1 MANTYVKIRQ
11 LEPSTS
17 ASSLIYTNGS
27 NTPIYFAPST
37 GSDKGLFYDDSA
49 NSLAWH
55 TYGAGLTMTGTV
67 LTANVQS
74 VNSQTGAVV
83 LTTTNIAEGTNLYF
97 TDERVDDR
105 VAALL
110 QAGTNIT
117 LNYDDTANTLTIS
130 ATAGAGGITT
140 VQEEGSN
147 LTNRSTIN
155 FIGGGITATD
165 NAGSGRTDVTLDA
178 TLNALAAYNTDGILT
193 QTAADTFVGR
203 TLTAPAAG
211 FTITNPAGI
220 AGDPTFVLA
229 NDLAAL
235 EALSST
241 GIARRTGSDTWTV
254 GTTVSVAEGGTGAT
268 TLTGIL
274 QGNGTSA
281 VAAIPNSSTV
291 GQVLRVTGASSYAWG
306 ALDLADSDAVTGI
319 LDETNG
325 GTGQSTVTAGDLLYG
340 SASNVWSKRAIGSSG
355 NFLRVSGGLP
365 VWATAASTDLSDT
378 ANIALLDATQTFS
391 GTNTFSSNIVV
402 PTTPTLGTHAASK
415 DYVDSIVANQ
425 RTKQVRVATT
435 ANITLS
441 GEQTI
446 DGILTSASRVLVKN
460 QSTQAENGIYV
471 SAAGAW
477 ARAADMDAASEVDA
491 TFLVVEDGTVGAGTI
506 WLTASEV
513 TTLGTD
519 AIVFTQINSATDIV
533 AGAGLTKSGL
543 TLDIGTASSSRIVV
557 NADNIDL
564 ATTAVTPGTYGSA
577 VTIPVITVDAYGRS
591 TGVVNTNI
599 QIPVSVLDTDPGF
612 TGWAETGSANL
623 EGINFVSG
631 GGIDLDISTSGSAIR
646 FAHTSTG
653 ASSLNTSGAQVID
666 ELVVDT
672 YGHVSTITTRDLTLA
687 DLGGAGDVTIAYL
700 EGSTATT
707 VDLDSG
713 TAVKDRNGTDIS
725 FTLPTNVDNFEVYR
739 NGILQNRTGTSTT
752 RDYQVNTGTNE
763 ITFVVAL
770 TADEIVIFKKR

>member
-17 ASSLIYTNGS
+17 VSSLIYTNGS

-37 GSDKGLFYDDSA
+37 GSDKGLFWDDSA
-49 NSLAWH
+49 SSIAWH

-83 LTTTNIAEGTNLYF
+83 LTTTNVAEGTNLYY

-105 VAALL
+105 VANLL
-110 QAGTNIT
+110 QAGANIT
-117 LNYDDTANTLTIS
+117 LTYDDVLNTLTIAS
-130 ATAGAGGITT
+130 SGGGVAGYETI
-140 VQEEGSN
+140 QEEGSN
-147 LTNRSTIN
+147 LAAQSTLN
-155 FIGGGITATD
+155 FIGGGITATND
-165 NAGSGRTDVTLDA
+165 GANSRTNVTLDS
-178 TLNALAAYNTDGILT
+178 TLNALAAYNTNGILT

-211 FTITNPAGI
+211 FTITDPAGV
-220 AGDPTFVLA
+220 AGNPTFVLA

-235 EALSST
+235 EGLAST
-241 GIARRTGSDTWTV
+241 GIAVRTASDTWAQRTIT
-254 GTTVSVAEGGTGAT
+254 GTTDRITITDGNGVSGNPTIDIASGYVGQASIT
-268 TLTGIL
+268 TLGTITTGTW
-274 QGNGTSA
+274 NGTA
-281 VAAIPNSSTV
+281 VGPTF
-291 GQVLRVTGASSYAWG
+291 
-306 ALDLADSDAVTGI
+306 
-319 LDETNG
+319 G
-325 GTGQSTVTAGDLLYG
+325 GTGQTTVTTGDILIG
-340 SASNVWSKRAIGSSG
+340 TATNVWSRRAAGTDTQV
-355 NFLRVSGGLP
+355 LVVDGGLP
-365 VWATAASTDLSDT
+365 TWVDLETSYLSDGSD
-378 ANIALLDATQTFS
+378 IAFLSADQTFT
-391 GTNTFSSNIVV
+391 GENTFFENVNV
-402 PTTPTLGTHAASK
+402 PVTPINNNHAASK
-415 DYVDSIVANQ
+415 QYVDSLVANQ

-446 DGILTSASRVLVKN
+446 DGITTSASRVLVKN
-460 QSTQAENGIYV
+460 QSAQAQNGIYV

-477 ARAADMDAASEVDA
+477 TRATDMDAADEVDA

-543 TLDIGTASSSRIVV
+543 TLDIGTASTARIVV

-564 ATTAVTPGTYGSA
+564 ATTAVTPGTYGSSI
-577 VTIPVITVDAYGRS
+577 TIPVITVDAYGRS
-591 TGVVNTNI
+591 TGVTNTNI
-599 QIPVSVLDTDPGF
+599 QFPITVLDSDPGF

-666 ELVVDT
+666 ELIVDT
-672 YGHVSTITTRDLTLA
+672 YGHVTNVTTRDLTLA

-707 VDLDSG
+707 VALNSG

-763 ITFVVAL
+763 ITFVIAL
-770 TADEIVIFKKR
+770 TSDEIVIFKKR

>member
-1 MANTYVKIRQ
+1 MANTLVKIRQ
-11 LEPSTS
+11 LEQSTS
-17 ASSLIYTNGS
+17 PSSILYTNGS
-27 NTPIYFAPST
+27 NVPIYFAPST
-37 GSDKGLFYDDSA
+37 GADRILFWDNSA
-49 NSLAWH
+49 SSIAWLD
-55 TYGAGLTMTGTV
+55 YGAGLTISGTT

-105 VAALL
+105 VSSLL

-165 NAGSGRTDVTLDA
+165 NSGSGRTDITLDA

-211 FTITNPAGI
+211 FTITNPAGV
-220 AGDPTFVLA
+220 AGNPTFVLA

-235 EALSST
+235 EGLAST
-241 GIARRTGSDTWTV
+241 GIAVRTASDTWAQRTIT
-254 GTTVSVAEGGTGAT
+254 GTTNRLSVTNGDGVSGNPTLDIDAAYVGQASIT
-268 TLTGIL
+268 TLGTITTGVW
-274 QGNGTSA
+274 NGT
-281 VAAIPNSSTV
+281 VV
-291 GQVLRVTGASSYAWG
+291 GPTF
-306 ALDLADSDAVTGI
+306 
-319 LDETNG
+319 G
-325 GTGQSTVTAGDLLYG
+325 GTGQTSVTAGDILYG

-378 ANIALLDATQTFS
+378 ANIALLNATQTFS

-435 ANITLS
+435 ANITFS

-543 TLDIGTASSSRIVV
+543 TLDIGTASTARIVV

-599 QIPVSVLDTDPGF
+599 QVPVAVLDTDPGF

-672 YGHVSTITTRDLTLA
+672 YGHVTNVTTRDLTLA

-700 EGSTATT
+700 ESSTATT
-707 VDLDSG
+707 VSLNSG

>member
-11 LEPSTS
+11 LEPSIS
-17 ASSLIYTNGS
+17 PSSLLYTNGS

-83 LTTTNIAEGTNLYF
+83 LTTTNIAEGTNEYY
-97 TDERVDDR
+97 TNEKVDDR
-105 VAALL
+105 VADLL
-110 QAGTNIT
+110 KAGAGIT
-117 LNYDDTANTLTIS
+117 LTYDDGPGELTIS
-130 ATAGAGGITT
+130 ASVSGPTGYATIQDENSSLAQQTTLNFLGVGISAANDGAN
-140 VQEEGSN
+140 SR
-147 LTNRSTIN
+147 TN
-155 FIGGGITATD
+155 
-165 NAGSGRTDVTLDA
+165 VTLDA
-178 TLNALAAYNTDGILT
+178 TLNALAAYNTNGILT

-211 FTITNPAGI
+211 FTITNPDGVAGN
-220 AGDPTFVLA
+220 PTFVLA

-235 EALSST
+235 EGLAST
-241 GIARRTGSDTWTV
+241 GFAVRTGSDTWAQRTIN
-254 GTTVSVAEGGTGAT
+254 GTTNRVSVTNGSGVAGNTIIDVDAAYVGQTSINTLGTIGTGVW
-268 TLTGIL
+268 
-274 QGNGTSA
+274 QGTS
-281 VAAIPNSSTV
+281 V
-291 GQVLRVTGASSYAWG
+291 GAQY
-306 ALDLADSDAVTGI
+306 
-319 LDETNG
+319 G
-325 GTGQSTVTAGDLLYG
+325 GTGQTAVNVGDLLYG
-340 SASNVWSKRAIGSSG
+340 SATNVWSRRAAGSDTQV
-355 NFLRVSGGLP
+355 LVVDGGLP
-365 VWATAASTDLSDT
+365 TWVDLETSYLSDGSD
-378 ANIALLDATQTFS
+378 IAFLSADQTFT
-391 GTNTFSSNIVV
+391 GENTFVENVNIPV
-402 PTTPTLGTHAASK
+402 TPINNNHAASK
-415 DYVDSIVANQ
+415 QYVDSLVANQ

-446 DGILTSASRVLVKN
+446 DDITTSASRVLVKN
-460 QSTQAENGIYV
+460 QSTQAQNGIYV

-477 ARAADMDAASEVDA
+477 TRATDMDTADEVDA
-491 TFLVVEDGTVGAGTI
+491 TFLVVEDGTLGAGTI
-506 WLTASEV
+506 WVTASEV

-533 AGAGLTKSGL
+533 AGAGLTKTGL
-543 TLDIGTASSSRIVV
+543 TLDVGTASSSRIVV

-564 ATTAVTPGTYGSA
+564 ATTGVTPDTYGSNA
-577 VTIPVITVDAYGRS
+577 EVGVFTVDAYGRITNASSTLIDIIYGFNVEATDPFTPGDYATTGNVIS
-591 TGVVNTNI
+591 TGGVNFISGPGISLKANTTDFAVRVDHADTSS
-599 QIPVSVLDTDPGF
+599 VSNLDT
-612 TGWAETGSANL
+612 SA
-623 EGINFVSG
+623 
-631 GGIDLDISTSGSAIR
+631 
-646 FAHTSTG
+646 
-653 ASSLNTSGAQVID
+653 AQVID
-666 ELVVDT
+666 TLTFDT
-672 YGHVSTITTRDLTLA
+672 FGHVTGVTTRNLTLA
-687 DLGGAGDVTIAYL
+687 DLGGAGDATLAYL

-713 TAVKDRNGTDIS
+713 TAVKDRNGNDIS

-739 NGILQNRTGTSTT
+739 NGILQARSGTITT

>member
-1 MANTYVKIRQ
+1 MANTLVKIRQ
-11 LEPSTS
+11 LEQSTS
-17 ASSLIYTNGS
+17 PSSILYTNGS
-27 NTPIYFAPST
+27 NVPIYFAPST
-37 GSDKGLFYDDSA
+37 GADRILFWDNSA
-49 NSLAWH
+49 SSIAWLD
-55 TYGAGLTMTGTV
+55 YGAGLTISGTT

-105 VAALL
+105 VSSLL

-165 NAGSGRTDVTLDA
+165 NSGSGRTDITLDA

-211 FTITNPAGI
+211 FTITNPAGV
-220 AGDPTFVLA
+220 AGNPTFVLA

-235 EALSST
+235 EGLAST
-241 GIARRTGSDTWTV
+241 GIAVRTASDTWAQRTIT
-254 GTTVSVAEGGTGAT
+254 GTTNRLSVTNGDGVSGNPTLDIDAAYVGQASIT
-268 TLTGIL
+268 TLGTITTGVW
-274 QGNGTSA
+274 NGT
-281 VAAIPNSSTV
+281 VV
-291 GQVLRVTGASSYAWG
+291 GPTF
-306 ALDLADSDAVTGI
+306 
-319 LDETNG
+319 G
-325 GTGQSTVTAGDLLYG
+325 GTGQTSVTAGDILYG

-378 ANIALLDATQTFS
+378 ANIALLNATQTFS

-543 TLDIGTASSSRIVV
+543 TLDIGTASTARIVV

-599 QIPVSVLDTDPGF
+599 QVPVAVLDTDPGF

-672 YGHVSTITTRDLTLA
+672 YGHVTNVTTRDLTLA

-700 EGSTATT
+700 ESSTATT
-707 VDLDSG
+707 VSLNSG

>member
-17 ASSLIYTNGS
+17 PSSILYTNGS

-83 LTTTNIAEGTNLYF
+83 LTTTNIAEGTNLYY

-105 VAALL
+105 VANLL
-110 QAGTNIT
+110 QAGANIT
-117 LNYDDTANTLTIS
+117 LTYDDALNTLTIAS
-130 ATAGAGGITT
+130 SGGGVAGYETI
-140 VQEEGSN
+140 QEEGSN
-147 LTNRSTIN
+147 LAAQSTLN
-155 FIGGGITATD
+155 FIGGGITATND
-165 NAGSGRTDVTLDA
+165 GANSRTNVTLDA

-211 FTITNPAGI
+211 FTITDPAGV
-220 AGDPTFVLA
+220 AGNPTFVLA

-235 EALSST
+235 EGLAST
-241 GIARRTGSDTWTV
+241 GFAVRTASDTWAQRTITGTSDRISITDGNGV
-254 GTTVSVAEGGTGAT
+254 SGNPTIDIASGYVGQASITTLGTITTGTWNGTTVGPTF
-268 TLTGIL
+268 
-274 QGNGTSA
+274 
-281 VAAIPNSSTV
+281 
-291 GQVLRVTGASSYAWG
+291 
-306 ALDLADSDAVTGI
+306 
-319 LDETNG
+319 G
-325 GTGQSTVTAGDLLYG
+325 GTGQSTVTSGDLLYG
-340 SASNVWSKRAIGSSG
+340 SASNVWSKRTIGSESQV
-355 NFLRVSGGLP
+355 LVSVSGLP
-365 VWATAASTDLSDT
+365 TWVDLDTSYLSDVS
-378 ANIALLDATQTFS
+378 NIAFLDADQTFT
-391 GTNTFSSNIVV
+391 GENTFVENVIIPV
-402 PTTPTLGTHAASK
+402 TPVNNNHAASK
-415 DYVDSIVANQ
+415 QYVDSLVANQ

-543 TLDIGTASSSRIVV
+543 TLDIGTASTARIVV

-599 QIPVSVLDTDPGF
+599 QVPVAVLDTDPGF

-672 YGHVSTITTRDLTLA
+672 YGHVTTISTRNLTLA

-707 VDLDSG
+707 VSLNSG

>member
-1 MANTYVKIRQ
+1 MANTLVKIRQ
-11 LEPSTS
+11 LEQSTS
-17 ASSLIYTNGS
+17 PSSILYTNGS
-27 NTPIYFAPST
+27 NVPIYFAPST
-37 GSDKGLFYDDSA
+37 GADRILFWDNSA
-49 NSLAWH
+49 SSIAWLD
-55 TYGAGLTMTGTV
+55 YGAGLTISGTT

-105 VAALL
+105 VSSLL

-165 NAGSGRTDVTLDA
+165 NSGSGRTDITLDA

-211 FTITNPAGI
+211 FTITDPAGV
-220 AGDPTFVLA
+220 AGNPTFVLA

-235 EALSST
+235 EGLAST
-241 GIARRTGSDTWTV
+241 GFAVRTASDTWAQRTITGTSDRISITDGNGV
-254 GTTVSVAEGGTGAT
+254 SGNPTIDIASGYVGQASITTLGTITTGTWNGTTVGPTF
-268 TLTGIL
+268 
-274 QGNGTSA
+274 
-281 VAAIPNSSTV
+281 
-291 GQVLRVTGASSYAWG
+291 
-306 ALDLADSDAVTGI
+306 
-319 LDETNG
+319 G
-325 GTGQSTVTAGDLLYG
+325 GTGQSTVTSGDLLYG
-340 SASNVWSKRAIGSSG
+340 SASNVWSKRTIGSESQV
-355 NFLRVSGGLP
+355 LVSVSGLP
-365 VWATAASTDLSDT
+365 TWVDLDTSYLSDVS
-378 ANIALLDATQTFS
+378 NIAFLDADQTFT
-391 GTNTFSSNIVV
+391 GENTFVENVIIPV
-402 PTTPTLGTHAASK
+402 TPVNNNHAASK
-415 DYVDSIVANQ
+415 QYVDSLVANQ

-543 TLDIGTASSSRIVV
+543 TLDIGTASTARIVV

-599 QIPVSVLDTDPGF
+599 QVPVAVLDTDPGF

-672 YGHVSTITTRDLTLA
+672 YGHVTTISTRNLTLA

-707 VDLDSG
+707 VSLNSG

>member
-17 ASSLIYTNGS
+17 VSSLIYTNGS

-37 GSDKGLFYDDSA
+37 GSDKGLFWDDSA
-49 NSLAWH
+49 SSIAWH

-83 LTTTNIAEGTNLYF
+83 LTTTNVAEGTNLYF

-105 VAALL
+105 VGSLL

-155 FIGGGITATD
+155 FIGGGITAAD
-165 NAGSGRTDVTLDA
+165 NAGGGRTDVTLDA

-211 FTITNPAGI
+211 FTITNPAGV
-220 AGDPTFVLA
+220 AGNPTFVLA

-235 EALSST
+235 EGLSST
-241 GIARRTGSDTWTV
+241 GIAVRTASDTWAQRTIT
-254 GTTVSVAEGGTGAT
+254 GTTDRITITDGNGVSGNPTIDIASGYVGQASIT
-268 TLTGIL
+268 TLGTITTGTW
-274 QGNGTSA
+274 NGTA
-281 VAAIPNSSTV
+281 VGPTF
-291 GQVLRVTGASSYAWG
+291 
-306 ALDLADSDAVTGI
+306 
-319 LDETNG
+319 G
-325 GTGQSTVTAGDLLYG
+325 GTGQTTVTTGDILIG
-340 SASNVWSKRAIGSSG
+340 TATNVWSRRAAGTDTQV
-355 NFLRVSGGLP
+355 LVVDGGLP
-365 VWATAASTDLSDT
+365 TWVDLETSYLSDGSD
-378 ANIALLDATQTFS
+378 IAFLSADQTFT
-391 GTNTFSSNIVV
+391 GENTFFENVNV
-402 PTTPTLGTHAASK
+402 PVTPINNNHAASK
-415 DYVDSIVANQ
+415 QYVDSLVANQ

-446 DGILTSASRVLVKN
+446 DGITTSASRVLVKN
-460 QSTQAENGIYV
+460 QSAQAQNGIYV

-477 ARAADMDAASEVDA
+477 TRATDMDAADEVDA

-543 TLDIGTASSSRIVV
+543 TLDIGTASTARIVV

-564 ATTAVTPGTYGSA
+564 ATTAVTPGTYGSSI
-577 VTIPVITVDAYGRS
+577 TIPVITVDAYGRS
-591 TGVVNTNI
+591 TGVTNTNI
-599 QIPVSVLDTDPGF
+599 QFPITVLDSDPGF

-672 YGHVSTITTRDLTLA
+672 YGHVTNVTTRDLTLA

-707 VDLDSG
+707 VSLNSG

-763 ITFVVAL
+763 ITFVIAL
-770 TADEIVIFKKR
+770 TSDEIVIFKKR

>member
-1 MANTYVKIRQ
+1 MANTLVKIRQ
-11 LEPSTS
+11 LEQSTS
-17 ASSLIYTNGS
+17 PSSILYTNGS
-27 NTPIYFAPST
+27 NVPIYFAPST
-37 GSDKGLFYDDSA
+37 GADRILFWDNSA
-49 NSLAWH
+49 SSIAWLD
-55 TYGAGLTMTGTV
+55 YGAGLTISGTT

-105 VAALL
+105 VSSLL

-165 NAGSGRTDVTLDA
+165 NSGSGRTDITLDA

-211 FTITNPAGI
+211 FTITDPAGV
-220 AGDPTFVLA
+220 AGNPTFVLA

-235 EALSST
+235 EGLAST
-241 GIARRTGSDTWTV
+241 GFAVRTASDTWAQRTITGTSDRISITDGNGV
-254 GTTVSVAEGGTGAT
+254 SGNPTIDIASGYVGQASITTLGTITTGTWNGTTVGPTF
-268 TLTGIL
+268 
-274 QGNGTSA
+274 
-281 VAAIPNSSTV
+281 
-291 GQVLRVTGASSYAWG
+291 
-306 ALDLADSDAVTGI
+306 
-319 LDETNG
+319 G
-325 GTGQSTVTAGDLLYG
+325 GTGQATVTTGDLLYG
-340 SASNVWSKRAIGSSG
+340 SATNVWSRRAAGSDTQV
-355 NFLRVSGGLP
+355 LVVDGGLP
-365 VWATAASTDLSDT
+365 TWVDLETSYLSDGSD
-378 ANIALLDATQTFS
+378 IAFLSADQTFT
-391 GTNTFSSNIVV
+391 GENTFVENVNIPV
-402 PTTPTLGTHAASK
+402 TPINNNHAASK
-415 DYVDSIVANQ
+415 QYVDSLVANQ

-446 DGILTSASRVLVKN
+446 DGITTSASRVLVKN

-543 TLDIGTASSSRIVV
+543 TLDIGTASTARIVV

-599 QIPVSVLDTDPGF
+599 QVPVAVLDTDPGF

-672 YGHVSTITTRDLTLA
+672 YGHVTNVTTRDLTLA

-700 EGSTATT
+700 ESSTATT
-707 VDLDSG
+707 VSLNSG

>member
-1 MANTYVKIRQ
+1 MANTLVKIRQ
-11 LEPSTS
+11 LEQSTS
-17 ASSLIYTNGS
+17 PSSILYTNGS
-27 NTPIYFAPST
+27 NVPIYFAPST
-37 GSDKGLFYDDSA
+37 GADRILFWDNSA
-49 NSLAWH
+49 SSIAWLD
-55 TYGAGLTMTGTV
+55 YGAGLTISGTT

-105 VAALL
+105 VSSLL

-165 NAGSGRTDVTLDA
+165 NSGSGRTDITLDA

-211 FTITNPAGI
+211 FTITDPAGV
-220 AGDPTFVLA
+220 AGNPTFVLA

-235 EALSST
+235 EGLAST
-241 GIARRTGSDTWTV
+241 GFAVRTASDTWAQRTIT
-254 GTTVSVAEGGTGAT
+254 GTTNRLSVTNGDGVSGNPTLDIDAAYVGQASIT
-268 TLTGIL
+268 TLGTITTGVW
-274 QGNGTSA
+274 NGT
-281 VAAIPNSSTV
+281 VV
-291 GQVLRVTGASSYAWG
+291 GPTF
-306 ALDLADSDAVTGI
+306 
-319 LDETNG
+319 G
-325 GTGQSTVTAGDLLYG
+325 GTGQTSVTAGDILYG

-378 ANIALLDATQTFS
+378 ANIALLNATQTFS

-446 DGILTSASRVLVKN
+446 DGITTSASRVLVKN

-543 TLDIGTASSSRIVV
+543 TLDIGTASTARIVV

-599 QIPVSVLDTDPGF
+599 QVPVAVLDTDPGF

-672 YGHVSTITTRDLTLA
+672 YGHVTNVTTRDLTLA

-700 EGSTATT
+700 ESSTATT
-707 VDLDSG
+707 VSLNSG

>member
-17 ASSLIYTNGS
+17 PSSILYTNGS

-74 VNSQTGAVV
+74 VNGLTGAVV
-83 LTTTNIAEGTNLYF
+83 LTTTNVAEGTNLYY

-105 VAALL
+105 VGSLL
-110 QAGTNIT
+110 QAGANIT
-117 LNYDDTANTLTIS
+117 LTYDDVANTLTIAS
-130 ATAGAGGITT
+130 SGGGVAGYETI
-140 VQEEGSN
+140 QEEGSN
-147 LTNRSTIN
+147 LAAQSTLN
-155 FIGGGITATD
+155 FIGGGITATND
-165 NAGSGRTDVTLDA
+165 GANSRTNVTLDA

-211 FTITNPAGI
+211 FTITNPAGV
-220 AGDPTFVLA
+220 AGNPTFVLA

-235 EALSST
+235 EGLAST
-241 GIARRTGSDTWTV
+241 GIAVRTASDTWAQRTIT
-254 GTTVSVAEGGTGAT
+254 GTTDRITITDGNGVSGNPTIDIASGYVGQASIT
-268 TLTGIL
+268 TLGTITTGVW
-274 QGNGTSA
+274 NGT
-281 VAAIPNSSTV
+281 VV
-291 GQVLRVTGASSYAWG
+291 GPTF
-306 ALDLADSDAVTGI
+306 
-319 LDETNG
+319 G
-325 GTGQSTVTAGDLLYG
+325 GTGQTSVTAGDILYG
-340 SASNVWSKRAIGSSG
+340 SASNVWSKRAIGSTG

-365 VWATAASTDLSDT
+365 VWGSAASTDLSDT
-378 ANIALLDATQTFS
+378 ANIALLDGTQTFS
-391 GTNTFSSNIVV
+391 GTNTFSSNVVV

-533 AGAGLTKSGL
+533 AGAGLTKTGL
-543 TLDIGTASSSRIVV
+543 TLDIGTASTARIVV

-599 QIPVSVLDTDPGF
+599 QVPVAVLDADPGF
-612 TGWAETGSANL
+612 TGWAETGSGNL

-666 ELVVDT
+666 ELIVDT
-672 YGHVSTITTRDLTLA
+672 YGHVTAISTRNLTLA

-707 VDLDSG
+707 VSLNSG

>member
-17 ASSLIYTNGS
+17 VSSLIYTNGS

-37 GSDKGLFYDDSA
+37 GSDKGLFWDDSA
-49 NSLAWH
+49 SSIAWH

-83 LTTTNIAEGTNLYF
+83 LTTTNVAEGTNLYF

-105 VAALL
+105 VGSLL

-155 FIGGGITATD
+155 FIGGGITAAD
-165 NAGSGRTDVTLDA
+165 NAGGGRTDVTLDS

-211 FTITNPAGI
+211 FTITNPAGV
-220 AGDPTFVLA
+220 AGNPTFVLA

-235 EALSST
+235 EGLAST
-241 GIARRTGSDTWTV
+241 GIAVRTASDTWAQRTIT
-254 GTTVSVAEGGTGAT
+254 GTTDRITITDGNGVSGNPTIDIASGYVGQASIT
-268 TLTGIL
+268 TLGTITTGTW
-274 QGNGTSA
+274 NGTA
-281 VAAIPNSSTV
+281 VGPTF
-291 GQVLRVTGASSYAWG
+291 
-306 ALDLADSDAVTGI
+306 
-319 LDETNG
+319 G
-325 GTGQSTVTAGDLLYG
+325 GTGQTTVTTGDILIGTATNTWGKLADVATG
-340 SASNVWSKRAIGSSG
+340 SVLK
-355 NFLRVSGGLP
+355 SGGVSTLP
-365 VWATAASTDLSDT
+365 VWGTLASTDLSDSS
-378 ANIALLDATQTFS
+378 NIALLNATQTFS
-391 GTNTFSSNIVV
+391 GTTNTFSNNIVI
-402 PTTPTLGTHAASK
+402 PSTPTLGTHAASK
-415 DYVDSIVANQ
+415 DYVDSIVA
-425 RTKQVRVATT
+425 TGVKTSVRAAST
-435 ANITLS
+435 ANGTLATAFEN
-441 GEQTI
+441 GDTL
-446 DGILTSASRVLVKN
+446 DGVTLVTGNRILLKN
-460 QSTQAENGIYV
+460 QTTQAENGIYTV
-471 SAAGAW
+471 NASGAPT
-477 ARAADMDAASEVDA
+477 RATDMDTAGEVDGK
-491 TFLVVEDGTVGAGTI
+491 FVIVEDGTTLAGTI
-506 WLTASEV
+506 WLTVSEV

-533 AGAGLTKSGL
+533 AGAGLTKTGL
-543 TLDIGTASSSRIVV
+543 TVDVGTANSGRIVV

-564 ATTAVTPGTYGSA
+564 ATTAVTPGSYGTSTA
-577 VTIPVITVDAYGRS
+577 IPAFTVDAYGRITAAS
-591 TGVVNTNI
+591 ATNA
-599 QIPVSVLDTDPGF
+599 QIPINVLDSDPGF
-612 TGWAETGSANL
+612 TGWSETGSANL

-672 YGHVSTITTRDLTLA
+672 YGHVTNVTTRDLTLA

-707 VDLDSG
+707 VSLNSG

-739 NGILQNRTGTSTT
+739 NGVLQNRTGTSTT

-763 ITFVVAL
+763 ITFVIAL
-770 TADEIVIFKKR
+770 TSDEIVIFKKR

>member
-17 ASSLIYTNGS
+17 VSSLIYTNGS

-37 GSDKGLFYDDSA
+37 GSDKGLFWDDSA
-49 NSLAWH
+49 SSIAWH

-83 LTTTNIAEGTNLYF
+83 LTTTNVAEGTNLYF

-105 VAALL
+105 VGSLL

-155 FIGGGITATD
+155 FIGGGITAAD
-165 NAGSGRTDVTLDA
+165 NAGGGRTDVTLDA

-211 FTITNPAGI
+211 FTITNPAGV
-220 AGDPTFVLA
+220 AGNPTFVLA

-235 EALSST
+235 EGLSST
-241 GIARRTGSDTWTV
+241 GIAVRTASDTWAQRTIT
-254 GTTVSVAEGGTGAT
+254 GTTDRITITDGNGVSGNPTIDIASGYVGQASIT
-268 TLTGIL
+268 TLGTITTGTW
-274 QGNGTSA
+274 NGTA
-281 VAAIPNSSTV
+281 VGPTF
-291 GQVLRVTGASSYAWG
+291 
-306 ALDLADSDAVTGI
+306 
-319 LDETNG
+319 G
-325 GTGQSTVTAGDLLYG
+325 GTGQTTVTTGDILIG
-340 SASNVWSKRAIGSSG
+340 TATNVWSRRAAGTDTQV
-355 NFLRVSGGLP
+355 LVVDGGLP
-365 VWATAASTDLSDT
+365 TWVDLETSYLSDGSD
-378 ANIALLDATQTFS
+378 IAFLSADQTFT
-391 GTNTFSSNIVV
+391 GENTFFENVNV
-402 PTTPTLGTHAASK
+402 PVTPINNNHAASK
-415 DYVDSIVANQ
+415 QYVDSLVANQ

-446 DGILTSASRVLVKN
+446 DGITTSASRVLVKN
-460 QSTQAENGIYV
+460 QSAQAQNGIYV

-477 ARAADMDAASEVDA
+477 TRATDMDAADEVDA

-543 TLDIGTASSSRIVV
+543 TLDIGTASTARIVV

-564 ATTAVTPGTYGSA
+564 ATTAVTPGTYGSS
-577 VTIPVITVDAYGRS
+577 VTIPTITVDAYGRA
-591 TGVVNTNI
+591 TDITNTNL
-599 QIPVSVLDTDPGF
+599 QVPVAVLDTDPGF

-653 ASSLNTSGAQVID
+653 ASSLDTSAAQVID
-666 ELVVDT
+666 TLTIDT
-672 YGHVSTITTRDLTLA
+672 YGHVTGVTTRDLTIA

-713 TAVKDRNGTDIS
+713 TSVKDRNGTNIS

-739 NGILQNRTGTSTT
+739 NGLLQNRTGTSTT

-763 ITFVVAL
+763 ITFQVAL